1 MTALCQACSGAG
13 DEMNETE
20 VLPSRGT
27 QCRKSTAHKTEVNT
41 DNKKCRV
48 STKPRAESDWL
59 GS

>member
-20 VLPSRGT
+20 ALPSRST
-27 QCRKSTAHKTEVNT
+27 QSSKSTAHKTEV
-41 DNKKCRV
+41 DSRKCRV
-48 STKPRAESDWL
+48 WTKPRAESDWL